1 MSTEV
6 LSDTNDTRDITNS
19 LKRIWVDGH
28 RYIKAGVMLADFFS
42 NEVAQLNLFDDNSPR
57 TNSAAL
63 METIDKL
70 NNSGKGRER
79 SGLQGRESKKPGL

>member
-28 RYIKAGVMLADFFS
+28 RYIKAGVMLADFLVMKWLS
-42 NEVAQLNLFDDNSPR
+42 
-57 TNSAAL
+57 
-63 METIDKL
+63 
-70 NNSGKGRER
+70 
-79 SGLQGRESKKPGL
+79 